1 MEPVPSSPPA
11 ATQLDDLALER
22 QLCFALAT
30 ANRSVLAVYKPLLAP
45 MGLTHPQYLVMLALW
60 EHAPLPAGRL
70 AALLQ
75 QEPATLTP
83 LLRRLETA
91 GMLTRTRRTDDE
103 RILEID
109 ATDAGRALRQSA
121 REVPAEV
128 ARRLGVPRRELVAL
142 HAALTRVNTAARTS
156 GD

>member
-1 MEPVPSSPPA
+1 M
-11 ATQLDDLALER
+11 DDLALER
-22 QLCFALAT
+22 HLCFALAV
-30 ANRSVLAVYKPLLAP
+30 AHRSVLAVYKPLLAP

-91 GMLTRTRRTDDE
+91 GLLTRTRRTDDE
-103 RILEID
+103 RVLEID
-109 ATDAGRALRQSA
+109 VTPAGRTLRERA
-121 REVPAEV
+121 RDVPTAV
-128 ARRLGVPRRELVAL
+128 VQRLGVPRRELEDL
-142 HAALTRVNTAARTS
+142 HAALTRVNAAALS
-156 GD
+156 A